1 MELTINRGAVH
12 CVVGAPGLGKTWF
25 GLGMAAEFLKAGEE
39 VTWFCFECGGDTGTD
54 PYRCMVEAYKR
65 LGLLGVA
72 DNQRMNRFWHYPNPP
87 AKWWPFKPYETSPT
101 GLVVFDGMTAEH
113 DNMAYVK
120 PFHTT
125 VPTATILVTMS
136 FRPGVEPPEKP
147 AQAPILG
154 GSVVA
159 LGATVDPTQDVF
171 RIV

>member
-25 GLGMAAEFLKAGEE
+25 GLGVAAEFLKADEE
-39 VTWFCFECGGDTGTD
+39 VTWFCWSCPPSPDSAATCIARL
-54 PYRCMVEAYKR
+54 YQR
-65 LGLLGVA
+65 LGLLGVG
-72 DNQRMNRFWHYPNPP
+72 DRISRFHHYPNPP
-87 AKWWPFKPYETSPT
+87 ANWWPFKPYETSPT
-101 GLVVFDGMTAEH
+101 GLIVLDGMTAEH

-125 VPTATILVTMS
+125 VPTATVLVTMS
-136 FRPGVEPPEKP
+136 FRPGAERPEKP

-154 GSVVA
+154 GSVVT